1 MFISQNQE
9 KNSSSALMDEISVR
23 TGHLECTGLYG
34 AHQAW
39 LLSRMCMSLK
49 KPVTL
54 VLPSWK
60 SAEVCM
66 EDLRFFLHKSR
77 IPICAFPPYNT
88 SSLKLISYPG
98 KTAAERLRLLYRL
111 SIGEIPR
118 LIVTTVSAL
127 RQKLIP
133 RNAMNAYA
141 ELLIADEETDRDHL
155 IRKLTAGG
163 YVRAAMVEE
172 PGDFSV
178 RGGIVDVFSPLYSE
192 PLRIEMFGDMVESLR
207 FFSASDQRSL
217 ENVSEAV
224 IVPARETILWPDETD
239 VFVNRV
245 RKHAAL
251 SDIPLKNVKNLVDQ
265 IKNEG
270 IFPGMESL
278 LPLLYPEPDTFFDYI
293 PENSLIVLSE
303 PDSLEKA
310 MTEEDS
316 QAQENRL
323 HAVSEGQ
330 FFMAPEQI
338 CLDQSETKKLLW
350 RNKPL
355 ILKDLKVSASPPS
368 EADSHPIFDF
378 SIENNLR
385 MREELKEH
393 RDEDFPLKP
402 LSDWIT
408 QKQTSDYA
416 VFLVCGTRSAAER
429 LADLLSPYGISCK
442 PADGFPESPEKG
454 RVFIC
459 IGSLS
464 SGFVWP
470 SEALAF
476 ITESEI
482 FGPGRSRKKKSARR
496 VRTEL
501 LTFENLNAGD
511 LVVHSEHGIGR
522 YEGLIKLKLNGSEGD
537 FLRILYKDDDRLY
550 LPVDRMTM
558 VQKYMGVDGI
568 NPILD
573 KMGGASWGKIRE
585 KVKKSVEKIA
595 GELLKIYAERS
606 VNQGTAFDLSN
617 YDFQGFEAG
626 FPYEETPD
634 QRKAIEDVLSDMAR
648 AEPMDRLICGDVG
661 YGKTEV
667 ALRASFVAVN
677 NFRQVAVLV
686 PTTVLAEQHFE
697 TFSGRYEDFPV
708 KVACLSRFRSAKEQ
722 REIIEGL
729 KAGKIDIVIG
739 THRLLQK
746 DIAFKSLGLIILDEE
761 QRFGVKHKEK
771 LKAMKSTVDVLTLT
785 ATPIPRTLHLSLM
798 GIRDISLISTPPE
811 DRHAIITH
819 VSEYDDSIVAEAI
832 RRELGRRGQIFFVHN
847 HVETIGKTADH
858 LRELV
863 PEIRA
868 DIAHG
873 QMNEDEL
880 ERVML
885 RFTNKETDML
895 VCTSIIESGLD
906 VPSANTII
914 INRADCFGLSQM
926 YQLRGRVGR
935 AGEQAY
941 AYLFIPR
948 ESTLSK
954 DARKRL
960 KVLMEHSDLGAGFQI
975 AMSDLQ
981 IRGGGTILGASQSG
995 HIAAVGYDMFLKLM
1009 EEAVANIKGETVT
1022 EDLEPEISIPFS
1034 AYIPEEY
1041 IPDIDQRLTAY
1052 RRLSK
1057 MDSLKEIS
1065 DFKAEM
1071 EDRFGPLPEEGVN
1084 LLLKIML
1091 RVLCVKAGVKKLDLF
1106 TRIIPQPAPMPA
1118 KKGWKSAPA
1127 KAAPQSPPVA
1137 ETLLSLHFSQKH
1149 QKNPWGIADMIVS
1162 QKQGFEFTP
1171 DHVLK
1176 ARLSGTGSGSV
1187 LSQAKNIL
1195 KEIAGHVN
1203 V

>member
-1 MFISQNQE
+1 
-9 KNSSSALMDEISVR
+9 MDEISVR

>member
-1 MFISQNQE
+1 MQSC
-9 KNSSSALMDEISVR
+9 R
-23 TGHLECTGLYG
+23 G
-34 AHQAW
+34 
-39 LLSRMCMSLK
+39 
-49 KPVTL
+49 
-54 VLPSWK
+54 
-60 SAEVCM
+60 
-66 EDLRFFLHKSR
+66 
-77 IPICAFPPYNT
+77 
-88 SSLKLISYPG
+88 
-98 KTAAERLRLLYRL
+98 
-111 SIGEIPR
+111 
-118 LIVTTVSAL
+118 
-127 RQKLIP
+127 
-133 RNAMNAYA
+133 
-141 ELLIADEETDRDHL
+141 DEESDRDHL

-163 YVRAAMVEE
+163 YVRTAIVEE

-178 RGGIVDVFSPLYSE
+178 RGSIVDVFSPLYSE
-192 PLRIEMFGDMVESLR
+192 PLRVEMFGDMVESLR
-207 FFSASDQRSL
+207 FFSASSQRSL

-224 IVPARETILWPDETD
+224 ILPARETILWPEETD
-239 VFVNRV
+239 VFLNRV
-245 RKHAAL
+245 RKHASL
-251 SDIPLKNVKNLVDQ
+251 LDIPLKSVKKAVEQ

-270 IFPGMESL
+270 LFPGMESL
-278 LPLLYPEPDTFFDYI
+278 LPLLYPEPATFFDYL
-293 PENSLIVLSE
+293 PESSLIVLSE
-303 PDSLEKA
+303 PDSLEKT
-310 MTEEDS
+310 MTEEDTET
-316 QAQENRL
+316 QENWLR
-323 HAVSEGQ
+323 ARSEGQ
-330 FFMAPEQI
+330 FCLLPEQI
-338 CLDQSETKKLLW
+338 WLGQSETRKLLW
-350 RNKPL
+350 KNKPL
-355 ILKDLKVSASPPS
+355 ILRDLKISSGAPS
-368 EADSHPIFDF
+368 EPDSHPVFDF
-378 SIENNLR
+378 SVENNLR
-385 MREELKEH
+385 MRDQLKEH

-402 LSDWIT
+402 LSDWIL
-408 QKQTSDYA
+408 QKQAADYA
-416 VFLVCGTRSAAER
+416 VLPVCGTRSAAER
-429 LADLLSPYGISCK
+429 LASLLSPYGISCK
-442 PADGFPESPEKG
+442 FADGFPEIPEKG
-454 RVFIC
+454 NVCIC
-459 IGSLS
+459 LGSLS
-464 SGFVWP
+464 SGFVWA
-470 SEALAF
+470 SEALAL

-482 FGPGRSRKKKSARR
+482 FGPNRSRKKKSGRR

-501 LTFENLNAGD
+501 LTFENLNVGD

-522 YEGLIKLKLNGSEGD
+522 YEGLSKLKLNGSEGD

-550 LPVDRMTM
+550 LPVDRMGM

-568 NPILD
+568 TPILD
-573 KMGGASWGKIRE
+573 KMGGASWGRVRE

-595 GELLKIYAERS
+595 GDLLKIYAERS
-606 VNQGTAFDLSN
+606 VNQGTAFDISH

-697 TFSGRYEDFPV
+697 TFSSRYEEFPV
-708 KVACLSRFRSAKEQ
+708 KIACLSRFRSPKEQ
-722 REIIEGL
+722 REILEGL
-729 KAGKIDIVIG
+729 RNGKIDIVIG

-761 QRFGVKHKEK
+761 QRFGVRHKEK
-771 LKAMKSTVDVLTLT
+771 LKAMKATVDVLTLT

-811 DRHAIITH
+811 DRHAIITS
-819 VSEYDDSIVAEAI
+819 VSEYDDSIAAEAI
-832 RRELGRRGQIFFVHN
+832 RRELERRGQMFFVHN
-847 HVETIGKTADH
+847 HVESIGKTTDH
-858 LRELV
+858 LRQLV
-863 PEIRA
+863 PEVRA

-885 RFTNKETDML
+885 RFTNRETDML

-906 VPSANTII
+906 VPSANTIL
-914 INRADCFGLSQM
+914 INRADCFGLSQI

-960 KVLMEHSDLGAGFQI
+960 KVLMEHNDLGAGFQI

-1009 EEAVANIKGETVT
+1009 EEAVANLKGETVT
-1022 EDLEPEISIPFS
+1022 GALEPEINIPFS

-1041 IPDIDQRLTAY
+1041 MPDTDQRLTAY

-1065 DFKAEM
+1065 DFKTEM
-1071 EDRFGPLPEEGVN
+1071 EDRFGPLPEHGMN

-1091 RVLCVKAGVKKLDLF
+1091 RVLAVKAGVKRLDLF
-1106 TRIIPQPAPMPA
+1106 TRIIPQPAPVPA

-1127 KAAPQSPPVA
+1127 KPAPEPAPVA
-1137 ETLLSLHFSQKH
+1137 ETLLSLHFSQNH
-1149 QKNPWGIADMIVS
+1149 QKNPYGLADMIVS
-1162 QKQGFEFTP
+1162 QKQGLEFTP

-1176 ARLSGTGSGSV
+1176 ARLSGTGAGPL

-1195 KEIAGHVN
+1195 KEITRHVN
-1203 V
+1203 A